1 MCKVRAGFAEE
12 GLVDF
17 LDGGVLV
24 GLPDGVAFVQSIED
38 FGALGTDV
46 DEVADVRMDLGLTA
60 AVDAAAGAGHD
71 FDEVDFELRR

>member
-46 DEVADVRMDLGLTA
+46 DEVADVRMDLGA
-60 AVDAAAGAGHD
+60 D
-71 FDEVDFELRR
+71 RRR